1 MKIQW
6 LGNDAFTLSTK
17 DLKVQLNPTEADAK
31 ATFCVHSTPGKNLDQ
46 SVNPAFNLPG
56 EFEVSGILA
65 QGFYSDDTNN
75 LVYKIV
81 LEDTGIVFFGNI
93 KEVPNSNFF
102 EQLGENTDIIILN
115 LSEDFDDKKSKQ
127 LIQQVTPRLVVL
139 GGDQKYFP
147 AMMENVNAKTVEENP
162 YSLKALSDENTDVV
176 ILPI

>member
-6 LGNDAFTLSTK
+6 LGNDSFVLKSK
-17 DLKVQLNPTEADAK
+17 DLQVQLNPTKADTK
-31 ATFCVHSTPGKNLDQ
+31 STFCAYSTPGENLDQ

-81 LEDTGIVFFGNI
+81 LEETGIVFFGNI
-93 KEVPNSNFF
+93 KEVPKSDFF

-115 LSEDFDDKKSKQ
+115 LSEDFDDKKAKQ
-127 LIQQVTPRLVVL
+127 LIQQVTPRLAVL

-147 AMMENVNAKTVEENP
+147 ALVENVNAKTAEDNP
-162 YSLKALSDENTDVV
+162 YTIKALSDENTEVI
-176 ILPI
+176 ILPL